1 MRHFFPHIPPEP
13 LTNRISGL
21 TGIIKCCLNQRNLLI
36 HKIREPVLR
45 YFRIIRKKFIE
56 EDKVRTYLLYAVGEI
71 LLAVIGIL
79 IALQVNNWNEA
90 NKIDR
95 MMSQALSEIR
105 EDPVRDTLRL
115 KSMITLKLEEFEAQ
129 TRMVDALDPSNA

>member
-1 MRHFFPHIPPEP
+1 M
-13 LTNRISGL
+13 
-21 TGIIKCCLNQRNLLI
+21 
-36 HKIREPVLR
+36 LR